1 MSYTNEFI
9 NEVKRATDLVALVKE
24 EVKDLKKSGKY
35 VWTGSCP
42 HPDHSDSTPSFT
54 VWENTQ
60 KWTCFGCKD
69 GRADDCIGYVMWL
82 HGFTFQEAIQY
93 LAAKAGI
100 AIEDDALTN
109 KYNALE
115 KECVKYQKAINEEA
129 MAYFTSRGIDQKDI
143 SDYRLG
149 YDTKSKRIVFPL
161 INKYNKV
168 VGFIT
173 RRTIEE
179 GSPKYKNSPA
189 SEVFNKSTYLYNCNN
204 LDKDF
209 KYIRIVEGTM
219 DVIIPSK
226 YGAKNVVATLGTA
239 LTQEHIDEI
248 KKLDM
253 TPVLIYDSDNAG
265 LKATSR
271 ALELFYKNGIYC
283 KICPIRGNKDL
294 CDEALEITTDIE
306 DFIANNSITYGYA
319 MAKDIIN
326 SYTKDIYEIRLKYSK
341 KINTIAEKIPEEEKE
356 AINSFLRDEIK
367 MQI

>member
-9 NEVKRATDLVALVKE
+9 ESVKNATNMVELAKE

-42 HPDHSDSTPSFT
+42 HPDHNDSTPSFT
-54 VWENTQ
+54 VWENSN
-60 KWTCFGCKD
+60 KWTCFGCRD
-69 GRADDCIGYVMWL
+69 GRADDCIGYVMWI
-82 HGFTFQEAIQY
+82 HGFTFQEAVQY

-100 AIEDDALTN
+100 NIEDDALAN
-109 KYNALE
+109 EYNALE
-115 KECVKYQKAINEEA
+115 KKCKQYQKDINEDA
-129 MAYFTSRGIDQKDI
+129 MAYFSSRNIDQKDI
-143 SDYRLG
+143 HDYRLG
-149 YDTKSKRIVFPL
+149 YDKKEKRIVFPL
-161 INKYNKV
+161 INKFNKV

-173 RRTIEE
+173 RRTVDQ
-179 GSPKYKNSPA
+179 GSPKYKNSA
-189 SEVFNKSTYLYNCNN
+189 SSNVFNKSKFLYNFNN
-204 LDKDF
+204 IDKDF

-219 DVIIPSK
+219 DAIMASK

-239 LTQEHIDEI
+239 LTQEHIEEI
-248 KKLDM
+248 KKLNM

-283 KICPIRGNKDL
+283 KICPIKGNKDL
-294 CDEALEITTDIE
+294 CDQAVEITTDIE
-306 DFIANNSITYGYA
+306 EFIANNSITYGYA

-341 KINTIAEKIPEEEKE
+341 KINTIAERIPEEEKD
-356 AINSFLRDEIK
+356 AINSFLKDEIR